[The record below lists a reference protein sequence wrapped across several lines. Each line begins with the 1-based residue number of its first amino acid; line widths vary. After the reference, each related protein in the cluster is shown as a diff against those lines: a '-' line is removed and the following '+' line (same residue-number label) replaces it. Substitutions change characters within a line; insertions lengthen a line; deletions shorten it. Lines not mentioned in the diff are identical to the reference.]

1 MRNNRLRKNNKGVT
15 LVEVIAV
22 IAVLG
27 VVMAAVTGF
36 MITGTKM
43 SAKVSN
49 EAGSSMREQTAV
61 EFIQKTVLRYGSA
74 SLRTIEVVLNEEAE
88 EKETVWALLIIL
100 ATDGGQSS
108 CALITATEDEKVVYQ
123 LCTVPISEDDDDIEF
138 DNLDFDERD
147 PIELCSGTISFEQIT
162 DDTVIY
168 ELNGE
173 KHVVHLRVASPG
185 S

>member
-1 MRNNRLRKNNKGVT
+1 MQNNRLSKNNKGVT

-74 SLRTIEVVLNEEAE
+74 SLRVHQEILDEENQNQPTGRYAG
-88 EKETVWALLIIL
+88 LLIVY
-100 ATDGGQSS
+100 ATDGEGQSS
-108 CALITATEDEKVVYQ
+108 CALITTEKIKGKDQVVYR
-123 LCTVPISEDDDDIEF
+123 LCTETSEGTLS
-138 DNLDFDERD
+138 LDVRD
-147 PIELCSGTISFEQIT
+147 PVELCSGTISFEQIT